1 MATVVEATSKQVVA
15 LLGGVVAAIA
25 AVMAI
30 STPLVLGAARTEA
43 QQAVSRQAEIDR
55 TQYVPKVQLEA
66 VFRELDHIR
75 SQLDRIE
82 ARVAPEKR

>member
-15 LLGGVVAAIA
+15 LFCGVLA
-25 AVMAI
+25 AVSAVIAI
-30 STPLVLGAARTEA
+30 LTPMVLGAARTEA
-43 QQAVSRQAEIDR
+43 QQAVSRQADIDR
-55 TQYVPKVQLEA
+55 TQYVTKVQLDA

-75 SQLDRIE
+75 LQLDRIE